1 VCKRML
7 MGIIV
12 GLVCVLSNTVVAEEK
27 ALVVLQGAEPT
38 RIDPI
43 FERGGVPTYSISIN
57 IFDALLFRTAEGDY
71 IPNLA
76 VSYEKPDENTWIF
89 YLRRGVRFHNGD
101 PFTAHDV
108 AFTIRKILDPATGSR
123 RLPDLKWIKS
133 VEIIDDY
140 TIKITADPFPLAE
153 LYFSEL
159 SIVPSTHYQTVGPD
173 NFSRAPVGTGPFKF
187 KTWTPGYEIV
197 LEKYSDYH
205 FGPSKLDKITFR
217 FVPSPATR
225 VAALQA
231 GEADLIVDPPIALL
245 PSLQADPN
253 LKVIALP
260 GTRVIF
266 VGFDT
271 LQTSPLQDVRV
282 RQALNYAVDR
292 TAIINKL
299 LFGYAEPTVAMLGKR
314 DLGFPQDLS
323 PYPYDPQKA
332 KALLTAAGYPDGFT
346 ITMDIAPGRYIN
358 DLEVAQAVAGYLSE
372 IGVKVEFN
380 ILEFGIMNERLF
392 SHTTSPMYFIGWGN
406 YPADAQYVYDF
417 IVRTGGL
424 LRTINDPEIDTLLNE
439 VRTVVDRKTRGDLL
453 AKLAR
458 RVYELAPVLDLY
470 KQPVIY
476 ACSAKITWTPRPDEF
491 LYLYNAQKQ

>member
-1 VCKRML
+1 MMYKKVLAIVSVLCAL
-7 MGIIV
+7 SGIAI
-12 GLVCVLSNTVVAEEK
+12 AQEK
-27 ALVVLQGAEPT
+27 TLVVLQGAEPT

-43 FERGGVPTYSISIN
+43 FERGGVPTYSVAIN
-57 IFDALLFRTAEGDY
+57 IFDALLFRTAEGEY

-76 VSYEKPDENTWIF
+76 TSYERPDETTWIF
-89 YLRRGVRFHNGD
+89 HLRRDVFFHNGD
-101 PFTAHDV
+101 LFTARDV
-108 AFTIRKILDPATGSR
+108 AFTLTKILDPATGSR
-123 RLPDLKWIKS
+123 RLPDLKWIKG

-140 TIKITADPFPLAE
+140 TIKIIADPFPLAE

-159 SIVPSTHYQTVGPD
+159 SIVPSTYYQTIGAD

-187 KTWTPGYEIV
+187 KSWTPGYEIV
-197 LEKYSDYH
+197 LEKYLNYH
-205 FGPSKLDKITFR
+205 FGPSNIDKIIFR

-231 GEADLIVDPPIALL
+231 GEADLITDPPIALL

-253 LKVIALP
+253 IKIVALP

-271 LQTSPLQDVRV
+271 LQTSPLQDARV
-282 RQALNYAVDR
+282 RQALNYAVDK

-299 LFGYAEPTVAMLGKR
+299 LFGYAEPTVAMLGKK
-314 DLGFPQDLS
+314 DLGFPKDLT
-323 PYPYDPQKA
+323 PYPYDPQTA
-332 KALLTAAGYPDGFT
+332 KALLAAAGYPNGFT
-346 ITMDIAPGRYIN
+346 VTMDIAPGRYIN
-358 DLEVAQAVAGYLSE
+358 DLEVAQAIVGYLGE
-372 IGVKVEFN
+372 IGVKVELN
-380 ILEFGIMNERLF
+380 VLEFGIMNERLF

-424 LRTINDPEIDTLLNE
+424 LRTINDPEIDALLNTA
-439 VRTVVDRKTRGDLL
+439 RTVVDKQARGNLL
-453 AKLAR
+453 AEIAR

-476 ACSAKITWTPRPDEF
+476 ACSAKLTWTPRPDEF
-491 LYLYNAQKQ
+491 LYLYDAQKQ